1 MLRRNGLPIVAV
13 AFNASFGLLAYMVLG
28 TTSNRVFGWFVN
40 MCAIAGLSNWFGI
53 AITYLR
59 YYKGVKAQGVDRKKM
74 PFASRL
80 NPYAA
85 WWAAIACPTI
95 CLVIIIIIIIK
106 KIFDTPIYISNYR
119 LTTVF
124 LMTVLR
130 IRRLSERTLG
140 D

>member
-1 MLRRNGLPIVAV
+1 
-13 AFNASFGLLAYMVLG
+13 
-28 TTSNRVFGWFVN
+28 

-95 CLVIIIIIIIK
+95 CLVIITIIIIK